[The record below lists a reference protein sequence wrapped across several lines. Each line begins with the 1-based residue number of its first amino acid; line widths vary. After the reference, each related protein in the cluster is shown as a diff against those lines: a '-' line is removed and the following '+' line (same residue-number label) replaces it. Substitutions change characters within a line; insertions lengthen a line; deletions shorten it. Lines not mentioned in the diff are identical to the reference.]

1 MGMSECLGS
10 EYPDM
15 SRGNVC
21 QGWPRFAHGGEQ
33 TFFEGIQAAL
43 RKSHNC
49 SQTRN
54 TPSPQGL
61 LRRMHNIT
69 RLPAMVRRQ
78 PGMSRPDP
86 LNQPCSAYK
95 TGDINP

>member
-1 MGMSECLGS
+1 
-10 EYPDM
+10 
-15 SRGNVC
+15 
-21 QGWPRFAHGGEQ
+21 
-33 TFFEGIQAAL
+33 
-43 RKSHNC
+43 
-49 SQTRN
+49 
-54 TPSPQGL
+54 

-69 RLPAMVRRQ
+69 RLPAMARRQ